1 MAHLPKKLNFLYYN
15 PENPFTDQI
24 SGFDK
29 YNSYQML
36 TYAPL
41 TNSQP
46 LAVAAFSEP
55 SRLVGGDFYEVFQK
69 TPEKVGVIIA
79 DACGKGLG
87 AAKMIL
93 HIQSLLKFELEN
105 GNSIEQ
111 TLENINDNLEDYISN
126 GKFVTLFFGVLNI
139 NTRELLYANAGHDL
153 PLILHQDNSYERLD
167 STGPGLGIIPGAN
180 FDIDKRY
187 LDPNDMLFFYT
198 DGVTDVFN
206 DYSEIYGEKR
216 MLDCLSKHRWYP
228 PESIIDALIRD
239 IESFSS
245 SDTVPDDR
253 TMIIM
258 KIL

>member
-1 MAHLPKKLNFLYYN
+1 
-15 PENPFTDQI
+15 
-24 SGFDK
+24 
-29 YNSYQML
+29 
-36 TYAPL
+36 
-41 TNSQP
+41 
-46 LAVAAFSEP
+46 
-55 SRLVGGDFYEVFQK
+55 
-69 TPEKVGVIIA
+69 
-79 DACGKGLG
+79 
-87 AAKMIL
+87 
-93 HIQSLLKFELEN
+93 
-105 GNSIEQ
+105 
-111 TLENINDNLEDYISN
+111 
-126 GKFVTLFFGVLNI
+126 
-139 NTRELLYANAGHDL
+139 L
-153 PLILHQDNSYERLD
+153 PLILHQDNSYEWLD
-167 STGPGLGIIPGAN
+167 STGPGLGIISGAN

-245 SDTVPDDR
+245 SESVPDDR